1 MVVPIITYKK
11 VVMSHLVQNVIH
23 ISEEKEE
30 YGSRAIF
37 SIPSI
42 YHTHIHTVYNQT
54 HKNM

>member
-1 MVVPIITYKK
+1 
-11 VVMSHLVQNVIH
+11 MSHLVQNVIH

-42 YHTHIHTVYNQT
+42 YHTHMCATKQIKICERNT
-54 HKNM
+54 